1 MEKKYLYNLLIVG
14 LCLVLGAC
22 NGYLDEIPQNKQ
34 KLSTTDDYDQL
45 LNNAYLT
52 KVVLPYIDVLTD
64 DMDYIAADRDP
75 GFANSSDTYLG
86 AHLWD
91 NSIETTMPNG
101 DEAFEN
107 FYNSIFNTNVVI
119 ENIDHA
125 VGDVLDETV
134 VRQTRNHIKGEAYAL
149 RAFRYFYLVNMYAS
163 PYDPATC
170 ETAPGIP
177 INLEIT
183 ADDKVYRRSSLKVV
197 YEQIVGDLEKA
208 IPLLEENPINN
219 GKTRFSAI
227 AAKALLAKVY
237 LYMKNYQEVINELTS
252 VVADI
257 NAKRNLSLVPMPQTF
272 PNNLKTSK
280 DIIFAVQYLK
290 GGVGESVHQNN
301 RYRNNDNGNIISL
314 EQAEF
319 ENNDDN
325 RKALVAPTGSGQRP
339 GKFDAPATNNE
350 TSADFPV
357 MRCAEVMLMYAEA
370 ANELS
375 AIPTQEALDAL
386 NAVRINANLMGK
398 TLEELST
405 KEIFRQAVY
414 KERRLEL
421 ALECDRWFDI
431 VRTGQMTTVFPG
443 IAAYRQLY
451 PIPQTEIENV
461 SDKDGWQNEGYT
473 VE

>member
-1 MEKKYLYNLLIVG
+1 M
-14 LCLVLGAC
+14 
-22 NGYLDEIPQNKQ
+22 
-34 KLSTTDDYDQL
+34 
-45 LNNAYLT
+45 
-52 KVVLPYIDVLTD
+52 
-64 DMDYIAADRDP
+64 
-75 GFANSSDTYLG
+75 
-86 AHLWD
+86 
-91 NSIETTMPNG
+91 
-101 DEAFEN
+101 
-107 FYNSIFNTNVVI
+107 
-119 ENIDHA
+119 
-125 VGDVLDETV
+125 
-134 VRQTRNHIKGEAYAL
+134 
-149 RAFRYFYLVNMYAS
+149 
-163 PYDPATC
+163 
-170 ETAPGIP
+170 
-177 INLEIT
+177 
-183 ADDKVYRRSSLKVV
+183 
-197 YEQIVGDLEKA
+197 
-208 IPLLEENPINN
+208 
-219 GKTRFSAI
+219 
-227 AAKALLAKVY
+227 
-237 LYMKNYQEVINELTS
+237 
-252 VVADI
+252 
-257 NAKRNLSLVPMPQTF
+257 
-272 PNNLKTSK
+272 
-280 DIIFAVQYLK
+280 
-290 GGVGESVHQNN
+290 
-301 RYRNNDNGNIISL
+301 

-370 ANELS
+370 ANELA

-461 SDKDGWQNEGYT
+461 SDKGGWQNEGYT